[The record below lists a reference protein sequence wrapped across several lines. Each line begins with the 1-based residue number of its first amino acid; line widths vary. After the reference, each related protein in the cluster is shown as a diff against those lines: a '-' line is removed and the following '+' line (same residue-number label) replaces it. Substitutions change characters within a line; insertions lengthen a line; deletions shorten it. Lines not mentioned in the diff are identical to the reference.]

1 MSAPWGRQ
9 VSGKGFICSN
19 VFLLSVTLRLGFG
32 VTDERKQ
39 GFFQFFNSFFFQF
52 FFVVCLFFIHIF
64 KCLTSVILSNISI
77 LFSYS
82 AFRHQLRCSMLNI
95 SIVSLPLFE
104 CAYCLAALRRLWH
117 LWKGQWVIGTRQRG
131 RWRGEGDSIVS
142 WCSQSVSQSVCSC
155 STPSHVPVSAL
166 IIICSLVWPLWPL
179 LSSLSL
185 SLQAVF

>member
-1 MSAPWGRQ
+1 MKETEASHSSDWTAQRVSTMGTSGKWKRLHLQQRLPPFSNSAP
-9 VSGKGFICSN
+9 
-19 VFLLSVTLRLGFG
+19 RLWCHWWEE
-32 VTDERKQ
+32 TE

-131 RWRGEGDSIVS
+131 RWRGEGDSIIS
-142 WCSQSVSQSVCSC
+142 WCSQSVSQSVAALL
-155 STPSHVPVSAL
+155 PVMFQ
-166 IIICSLVWPLWPL
+166 SLL
-179 LSSLSL
+179 
-185 SLQAVF
+185 